1 MKTFLTIVLLCLG
14 IASNCEAGRPVSYQ
28 VVQKLKEVE
37 PVYKQL
43 QDSVVN
49 AVASAKLNTAARTD
63 AFYRAVI
70 ADKESSLT
78 QSVQMEDQFIFQL
91 DNQAPSVDA
100 SCIGFLRTLV
110 DNNMNVAGV
119 GFTQCVKTVEKNLK
133 AELDKIY
140 ELLLVD
146 ESDVFGLSLLD
157 VFDGEN
163 MIADPAKI
171 VAKLEAKEQD
181 ISRISLSFI
190 SEINSAV
197 DTFASRLNDM
207 TGSYKSCLLMN
218 ESILKATY
226 DNSKTQLTGICLGSI
241 V

>member
-1 MKTFLTIVLLCLG
+1 MKTFLTIAMLCLG
-14 IASNCEAGRPVSYQ
+14 VASNCEAGRPVSYQ

-49 AVASAKLNTAARTD
+49 AVASAKLNTAAQTD

-70 ADKESSLT
+70 ADKETSLA

-91 DNQAPSVDA
+91 DNQASSVDA

-110 DNNMNVAGV
+110 DSNMNVAGV
-119 GFTQCVKTVEKNLK
+119 GFTQCVKKVEKNLK
-133 AELDKIY
+133 AEVDKIY
-140 ELLLVD
+140 EVLLVD

-171 VAKLEAKEQD
+171 IAKLQAKEQD
-181 ISRISLSFI
+181 ISRISLSFV

-197 DTFASRLNDM
+197 DVFASRLKDM
-207 TGSYKSCLLMN
+207 SGSYKSCLLEN
-218 ESILKATY
+218 ESILKVSY
-226 DNSKTQLTGICLGSI
+226 DNAKTQLTGICQGTI